1 MARVVVPK
9 PGWGH
14 KHLGGSF
21 AWAFQVPWQAQQVGI
36 RRRFW
41 WAAQLGTVKHAAI
54 RLCSN
59 LTIWRVLPTT
69 PKSQLVVQHLPAQV
83 GLMLLVWKVSQKA
96 VPINS
101 HSNSNRNDQQNTQK
115 GKILPRC
122 HLCVET
128 TNNVPR
134 YTRPQEKK
142 PAKPTEKCVFYQ
154 RKRIQNK
161 NSSMRMKNTEHFH
174 QFSQCSLLFFS
185 LLHFIS

>member
-1 MARVVVPK
+1 MVILLSIF
-9 PGWGH
+9 WGIFILFTIQLYHFTFSPTIH
-14 KHLGGSF
+14 KSSNFSTSLLTL
-21 AWAFQVPWQAQQVGI
+21 V
-36 RRRFW
+36 FW
-41 WAAQLGTVKHAAI
+41 FLD
-54 RLCSN
+54 
-59 LTIWRVLPTT
+59 
-69 PKSQLVVQHLPAQV
+69 
-83 GLMLLVWKVSQKA
+83 
-96 VPINS
+96 
-101 HSNSNRNDQQNTQK
+101 NDHQNTQK

-142 PAKPTEKCVFYQ
+142 PAKPTKKCVFYQ